1 MFEKLKKIK
10 IWGGCFEK
18 STELELFKNDPI
30 SIVYGRN
37 GSGKSTIARGFRTY
51 FLPYHVYTTGLDGES
66 RIDEKRSSDMVVL
79 TEERIPRHPED
90 EGYDDAQNI
99 YVFDEEF
106 VNEKVRVEGDE
117 ELPAIVMFGKQVEID
132 KEIKK
137 KEAELKK
144 VKEEIKAL
152 GKLEDEYDNATTNRS
167 PWRFM
172 NALRDE
178 LLKPDGWADV
188 RQYIEGG
195 DKDWNTGY
203 DGAKMLLE
211 MEEPQDSAE
220 VLAKKLKEDYEILMK
235 ARETTLA
242 PLEEIV
248 IYKKD
253 DITETEE
260 ILKRTVDKPELS
272 DREMRLLTFLT
283 THRHDDAERLKKE
296 KWVFCPTCLRELTA
310 EDRNTI
316 EETMTRLLSQEAEK
330 YRDLLGF
337 VMQLYGPV
345 YIEWNQYTD
354 RFYSDEKDE
363 VKLAADALDK
373 LIEKVME
380 ALQKRWHNLYETM
393 EKPFEDGFVEEYAA
407 AVSFLKEKVEA
418 LNVRLRQYNEKIQD
432 LDKLKETVLRENDQ
446 VARKSLS
453 NLLSMYQQALEGHEK
468 TKKDLKKK
476 TEEYE
481 TIEKQIDELKVTMTN
496 TKIALDYINQ
506 ELQFVFFSKKVRLE
520 LGDEGNYRLKVNGK
534 DVKPNRI
541 SVGERNVLG
550 LCYFFANLL
559 GVETEKQDYR
569 KERLIVIDD
578 PVSSFDFGNRLGV
591 MSLLR
596 YQFGNILKGN
606 KNSRILVMS
615 HDLYSVF
622 DLMKIKKELVRQC
635 SSKYLVLENK
645 QMKPVELKHEYANQM
660 LKVFNYAVDRSEN
673 DPDETHDMGIGNTM
687 RRMLEAFSTFCYC
700 SGFED
705 MLHRDDLLKMIPANK
720 RTYFANF
727 MSRLALNGESHAE
740 ESTYALNSITPYFT
754 REEKVQTAKSLLL
767 FLYYVNEPHLR
778 AYLKEKA
785 DVVASWKDEEWL
797 VTT

>member
-1 MFEKLKKIK
+1 MFEKLKKINIK
-10 IWGGCFEK
+10 GGCFEEE
-18 STELELFKNDPI
+18 TTLELFKNDPVSVI
-30 SIVYGRN
+30 YGRN
-37 GSGKSTIARGFRTY
+37 GSGKSTIARGIKEYGKTPNVF
-51 FLPYHVYTTGLDGES
+51 FQSLFSSNAAKDDDKLEVTGDGQ
-66 RIDEKRSSDMVVL
+66 ILKDKKDQVFVFN
-79 TEERIPRHPED
+79 ED
-90 EGYDDAQNI
+90 
-99 YVFDEEF
+99 F
-106 VNEKVRVEGDE
+106 VNEKVKMEGDG
-117 ELPAIVMFGKQVEID
+117 ELPAIVMLGEQVEID
-132 KEIKK
+132 HHIKE
-137 KEAELKK
+137 KEEKLKK
-144 VKEEIKAL
+144 AKEEETVLANQSKQ
-152 GKLEDEYDNATTNRS
+152 YDDSDNPISLFN
-167 PWRFM
+167 
-172 NALRDE
+172 LRETISRE
-178 LLKPDGWADV
+178 LLKEDGYVDV
-188 RQYIEGG
+188 LVAAG
-195 DKDWNTGY
+195 DDEKDKVIT
-203 DGAKMLLE
+203 DVKIDIFLS
-211 MEEPQDSAE
+211 MEEPTEE
-220 VLAKKLKEDYEILMK
+220 VGVLERRLKEDLDLLIHAEDTDSVT
-235 ARETTLA
+235 RE
-242 PLEEIV
+242 EVV
-248 IYKKD
+248 IYVQD
-253 DITETEE
+253 DVKEVEALLKEPVDSPVLSEREKRLFTFIGDHRKEDTRQLINEKWEFCPHCLREITE
-260 ILKRTVDKPELS
+260 S
-272 DREMRLLTFLT
+272 DRELMAAKLSRMLTEKAAEYSNRL
-283 THRHDDAERLKKE
+283 
-296 KWVFCPTCLRELTA
+296 VFRMQMYEPIQTEWEPYPHNFYQQEVSEVHIALQEL
-310 EDRNTI
+310 N
-316 EETMTRLLSQEAEK
+316 
-330 YRDLLGF
+330 
-337 VMQLYGPV
+337 P
-345 YIEWNQYTD
+345 
-354 RFYSDEKDE
+354 
-363 VKLAADALDK
+363 
-373 LIEKVME
+373 LIEIVKK
-380 ALQKRWHNLYETM
+380 ALYRRNRDIYVAI
-393 EKPFEDGFVEEYAA
+393 EKPFEDGFCEKYAA
-407 AVSFLKEKVEA
+407 AVKTLKVKISNLNQRLKV
-418 LNVRLRQYNEKIQD
+418 YNDKVQD
-432 LDKLKETVLRENDQ
+432 LEWLQYTVVEDDNKW
-446 VARKSLS
+446 ARKSIS
-453 NLLSMYQQALEGHEK
+453 PLLETLRQAL
-468 TKKDLKKK
+468 KDKERYSIAHSLKHD
-476 TEEYE
+476 EVRELE
-481 TIEKQIDELKVTMTN
+481 REIAELKIRKKN
-496 TKIALDYINQ
+496 TKIALDFINQ

-785 DVVASWKDEEWL
+785 DVVESWKDEEWL